1 LSLKNLS
8 CPSNDG
14 TFRKLLLNL
23 PHGKSLELG
32 SPIPIMGIVNVTPDS
47 FSDGGVYA
55 KTAAAVEHGASLAA
69 QGAAILDIGG
79 ESTRP
84 GAVAVAADEELSRV
98 IPVIAGL
105 HRKVATPISVD
116 TMKARIAAAAIE
128 AGASIVNDVW
138 GLQYDREMARV
149 VADTGAA
156 AVLMHNR
163 ATVDPELDIVA
174 EILGFLSRSIEIA
187 LAAGVERRR
196 LLIDPGFGF
205 GKTKAQNLE
214 AVRRLR
220 ELTVLGCP
228 ILLGVSRKST
238 FGAVTG
244 QKIPAERVV
253 ASIAAGIV
261 GVINGAAVLRVHD
274 VAAHVEAMQVLNA
287 IGLEPPASRES

>member
-1 LSLKNLS
+1 
-8 CPSNDG
+8 
-14 TFRKLLLNL
+14 LLLEL
-23 PHGKSLELG
+23 PHGKSLTIG

-47 FSDGGVYA
+47 FSDGGVYSSI
-55 KTAAAVEHGASLAA
+55 AAAVEHGASLEA

-84 GAVAVAADEELSRV
+84 GATPVAADDELLRV
-98 IPVIAGL
+98 IPVIAAL
-105 HRKVATPISVD
+105 RERVTAPISID
-116 TMKARIAAAAIE
+116 TMKARVAAVAIQ

-138 GLQYDREMARV
+138 GLQHDREMVRV

-163 ATVDPELDIVA
+163 ESVDPELDIIADV
-174 EILGFLSRSIEIA
+174 LGFLSRSIDIA
-187 LAAGVERRR
+187 LAAGIERRR
-196 LLIDPGFGF
+196 LSIDPGFGF

-214 AVRRLR
+214 LVRRLR

-244 QKIPAERVV
+244 KKVPAERMV
-253 ASIAAGIV
+253 ASIAAGV
-261 GVINGAAVLRVHD
+261 LAVVNGAAILRVHD
-274 VAAHVEAMQVLNA
+274 VAAHVEAMQVLDA
-287 IGLEPPASRES
+287 IGIAPPISSATSTF